1 MKVYLASGWFSEGQ
15 MEQLVRL
22 ETLLE
27 SYEFLEVI
35 SPRKVFNCPPGAD
48 QETQK
53 KTFEGNV
60 THIKSSDFVLVN
72 TSYRDIGTIWEAGA
86 SYAYGTPIVYF
97 CEGLPEGAQ
106 FNLMLAKSG
115 IKVTTSISELK
126 DYLNRVEAN
135 GGVLL
140 NEPYTALIE

>member
-1 MKVYLASGWFSEGQ
+1 MKIYLASGWFSEAQ

-22 ETLLE
+22 ETLLD
-27 SYEFLEVI
+27 SYNFLEVI

-48 QETQK
+48 QETQL

-60 THIKSSDFVLVN
+60 EHIKSSDLVLVN
-72 TSYRDIGTIWEAGA
+72 TSFRDIGTLWEAGA
-86 SYAYGTPIVYF
+86 SYIANKPIIYF

-126 DYLNRVEAN
+126 DYLDRVEAN
-135 GGVLL
+135 GEVLL